1 MQELHRGKQ
10 SVVFPNFPAI
20 EANAAIVG
28 KKEGEGPLR
37 EDFDQI
43 TQDTKLNQASWEK
56 AESELQKTALEL
68 ALGKASLNYDDL
80 DVLFA
85 GDLLNQ
91 CISSSFAVRDTRIPF
106 LGLYGACSTMAESLL
121 LAASFVNAGYARRA
135 GAITSSHFASAERQY
150 RFPLG
155 YGGQRTPT
163 AQWTVTGSGC
173 CIVSSSGKGPFVE
186 CATVGKIQD
195 FGIKDANNMGAAM
208 APAAVDTIRQH
219 FEDFGRRPQDYD
231 LIVTGDLGV
240 LGKQIVYVEEDG
252 ASEPSTF
259 ATKAEKLIDSEKV
272 ATVFGGWTS
281 SSRKAV
287 KPVFEDYNALL
298 WYPVQYEGMEQ
309 SPNIVYTGAAPNQQ
323 IVPAIEYLLDKGYK
337 KFFLLGSDYV
347 FPRTANMI
355 ITAQVKAAG
364 GEVVGEE
371 YADMDQT
378 DFAAIISKIEA
389 AQPEIIINTLNGTG
403 NVSFFKQM
411 AEKNYTSAEYPTMS
425 FSIAEE
431 EVATIGADILKGHM
445 VSWNYYETT
454 DTPENK
460 AFVEAYKAKFG
471 ESRVTSDP
479 AEAAYDAVYLWK
491 AACEKAGSFDVD
503 AVKEAIAGGDISF
516 NAPEGTVTINGTNQH
531 LTKPVRIGEIRDDGL
546 IYEVYSTPTAVDPD
560 PYLTTYDWA
569 VEAGIQPIE

>member
-91 CISSSFAVRDTRIPF
+91 CISSSFAVRDTKIPF

-240 LGKQIVYVEEDG
+240 LGKQIVLEQMNLDG
-252 ASEPSTF
+252 FDLEGRYDDCGVMIFDPERQDVHAGGSGCGCSASVLCGHLLRRMREGKLKRLLF
-259 ATKAEKLIDSEKV
+259 CAT
-272 ATVFGGWTS
+272 G
-281 SSRKAV
+281 
-287 KPVFEDYNALL
+287 ALL
-298 WYPVQYEGMEQ
+298 SPV
-309 SPNIVYTGAAPNQQ
+309 S
-323 IVPAIEYLLDKGYK
+323 
-337 KFFLLGSDYV
+337 
-347 FPRTANMI
+347 
-355 ITAQVKAAG
+355 
-364 GEVVGEE
+364 
-371 YADMDQT
+371 
-378 DFAAIISKIEA
+378 
-389 AQPEIIINTLNGTG
+389 
-403 NVSFFKQM
+403 
-411 AEKNYTSAEYPTMS
+411 
-425 FSIAEE
+425 
-431 EVATIGADILKGHM
+431 
-445 VSWNYYETT
+445 SWQ
-454 DTPENK
+454 
-460 AFVEAYKAKFG
+460 G
-471 ESRVTSDP
+471 ESIPGVCH
-479 AEAAYDAVYLWK
+479 AVSIVS
-491 AACEKAGSFDVD
+491 E
-503 AVKEAIAGGDISF
+503 
-516 NAPEGTVTINGTNQH
+516 
-531 LTKPVRIGEIRDDGL
+531 RR
-546 IYEVYSTPTAVDPD
+546 
-560 PYLTTYDWA
+560 
-569 VEAGIQPIE
+569 